1 MFGSIVSLWSSS
13 TLFPGRRWHVPLP
26 WLSILFCL
34 CVFLWQA
41 SRRIIKNKKNDNN
54 ILGSRSFSLAG
65 DEGCLLKTWASVN
78 TFGGGGRGGGSRI
91 CIWRRGVKTSPA
103 FEHST
108 GEPNYAA
115 EMIVCMLPITLPLNK
130 SMKSS
135 CTAGTVSLPI
145 SLSLS
150 RYSMGL

>member
-41 SRRIIKNKKNDNN
+41 SRRIIKKKKKKIIYWEAAASHWLVMKDV
-54 ILGSRSFSLAG
+54 SL
-65 DEGCLLKTWASVN
+65 EH
-78 TFGGGGRGGGSRI
+78 GRLSTPIGGGSRI